1 MKPKKWFE
9 FFSKF
14 SHKTR
19 QPFSS
24 KVVLK
29 TCLCQILVLKMRE
42 KKLVARA
49 SLGIIILQLDL
60 LPKFLPKARGDYC
73 SHLQERMKA
82 RGLLPHLQEEEEELG
97 ISFCGPKLLHHI
109 ETLRVTYLLTCL
121 R

>member
-1 MKPKKWFE
+1 
-9 FFSKF
+9 
-14 SHKTR
+14 
-19 QPFSS
+19 
-24 KVVLK
+24 
-29 TCLCQILVLKMRE
+29 MRE
-42 KKLVARA
+42 KKLIDRA

-60 LPKFLPKARGDYC
+60 QPKFLPKARGDYC

-97 ISFCGPKLLHHI
+97 ISFCGPKLHHI

>member
-82 RGLLPHLQEEEEELG
+82 RGLLPTCKRRRRNWEFLFVGLSCY
-97 ISFCGPKLLHHI
+97 IILRLCVLH
-109 ETLRVTYLLTCL
+109 TYLHV
-121 R
+121 